1 MADLPGTLG
10 TDTLKVAKL
19 GLRCYSSSSFTIAML
34 QFKPLGDVLGRSKI
48 IFLYISTD
56 KKMQVNDEPQSM
68 KYLVLTI
75 NCSQFCHGFVTVTL
89 SLRP

>member
-1 MADLPGTLG
+1 MADLGTLA

-19 GLRCYSSSSFTIAML
+19 GLRCYGSSSFTIAIL
-34 QFKPLGDVLGRSKI
+34 QFKPLGDALGRSKI

-68 KYLVLTI
+68 KYVVLKLI
-75 NCSQFCHGFVTVTL
+75 NKLQPVLSQI
-89 SLRP
+89 